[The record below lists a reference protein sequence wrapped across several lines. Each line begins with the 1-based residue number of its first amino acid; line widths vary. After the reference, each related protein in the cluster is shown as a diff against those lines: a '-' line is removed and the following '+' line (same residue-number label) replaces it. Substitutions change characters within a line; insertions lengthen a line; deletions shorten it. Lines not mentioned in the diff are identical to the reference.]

1 MTKPLI
7 TLVMVLLAVLLGGC
21 VGYDQPASPNWG
33 LAMTPVPDIYRDADV
48 AQATLM
54 AAGMQMT
61 ATSQAAQMT
70 QQAVAFEATAT
81 AEAYQVQATRQA
93 WEATATAQAYQATS
107 TAEVQST
114 QQALVVQSTQQ
125 SMAVQ
130 ATKQALDLG
139 RKQMTNVVVAVTPL
153 ALLWLV
159 VVYGMVVAW
168 RLLKVRP
175 IRRDPNGDAPILD
188 INGRILY
195 DPDRNPVP
203 ALVAGNEPSA
213 PMLVDQALQAR
224 VTATDQ
230 AVDGVRAMGHRGETI
245 YPPATAPAGEE
256 TAIEA
261 QWRDVDTGWSGRG
274 SALLLGM
281 GAQGAI
287 PFVPERTPHLMVA
300 GTTGSG
306 KTMGLLRPLAAMAL
320 AQGWRVMV
328 INPAGADFAPLAQH
342 PNCQTVDAAGAADA
356 LEWGA
361 AEVARRSQML
371 AQAGIS
377 TWAGLPAD
385 ERPERLM
392 LAVDELVALAWGSEP
407 SMAARIWAAAIMITS
422 QGRKLGISLAAATT
436 DPTNRTLGRPGL
448 TVRDNCTVAAFRV
461 RDESVSRAALGIGGA
476 EGLGQWRFMVRMAGQ
491 VITGAA
497 FHPGDDELKTF
508 LLRRA
513 APALGQV
520 EIPQRL
526 EAGMPDETRL
536 KIIDLKQRGVSING
550 ICRALYGYTGGQA
563 YEDVKAVL
571 DDAAIT
577 TTITTAMTG
586 GTPGDAA
593 S

>member
-1 MTKPLI
+1 MKTELKI
-7 TLVMVLLAVLLGGC
+7 TLMILLAILLAGC
-21 VGYDQPASPNWG
+21 VGYEQPTTPNWG
-33 LAMTPVPDIYRDADV
+33 LVMTPMPDIYRDADQ
-48 AQATLM
+48 AAATLM

-70 QQAVAFEATAT
+70 QQAAAFEATAT

-93 WEATATAQAYQATS
+93 WEATATAQAYQSTS
-107 TAEVQST
+107 TARVQST

-125 SMAVQ
+125 SLAVQ
-130 ATKQALDLG
+130 ATQQSLDLG

-188 INGRILY
+188 IEGRILY

-203 ALVAGNEPSA
+203 ALVAGKEPGA

-230 AVDGVRAMGHRGETI
+230 AVDGLRAAGHRYDSAPIAVETEQS
-245 YPPATAPAGEE
+245 GNQVVD
-256 TAIEA
+256 A
-261 QWRDVDTGWSGRG
+261 QWRDVDTGWTGRG
-274 SALLLGM
+274 HSLLLGM

-287 PFVPERTPHLMVA
+287 PFVPDRTPHLLVA

-328 INPAGADFAPLAQH
+328 INPAGADFVPLAAH
-342 PNCQTVDAAGAADA
+342 PNCRTVDAAGAADA
-356 LEWGA
+356 LEWA
-361 AEVARRSQML
+361 ANEVTRRSQLL
-371 AQAGIS
+371 ARVGVS

-392 LAVDELVALAWGSEP
+392 LAVDELVALAWGREP
-407 SMAARIWAAAIMITS
+407 SVAARIWASAIMITS
-422 QGRKLGISLAAATT
+422 QGRKLGVCLAAATT

-461 RDESVSRAALGIGGA
+461 RDEAVSRAALGIGGA
-476 EGLGQWRFMVRMAGQ
+476 EGLGQWRFMARMAGQ

-497 FHPGDDELKTF
+497 FHPNDDELKAF
-508 LLRRA
+508 LQRRM
-513 APALGQV
+513 APALSQV

-526 EAGMPDETRL
+526 EAGMPAETRL
-536 KIIDLKQRGVSING
+536 KIIDLKRRGVSING

-577 TTITTAMTG
+577 TTITTATTG
-586 GTPGDAA
+586 HNAESEA
-593 S
+593 